1 MPIFLISKLITVY
14 GSDEDKDS
22 TKSEPIG
29 YFNGCAEE
37 ARIYC
42 DSKNYE
48 IEAKNSAHNVW
59 GHKRHKFYMEH
70 KEKIK
75 VLKSEANKIKIKGD
89 KILSKITE
97 IAYNDE
103 SVKEFDPDLM
113 RDLGKTKKEY
123 EEIYRKFLELEAVEP
138 STVFLK
144 DNPEPENVRDVIRYD
159 YLELREV
166 K

>member
-1 MPIFLISKLITVY
+1 MPIFLITKLITVY

-22 TKSEPIG
+22 TTSLPIG
-29 YFNGCAEE
+29 YLNGSAEE

-42 DSKNYE
+42 ESKTDE
-48 IEAKNSAHNVW
+48 IEDKKSVYQSW
-59 GHKRHKFYMEH
+59 CLERHKFYMEH

-75 VLKSEANKIKIKGD
+75 VLKREVDTIKEKSD

-123 EEIYRKFLELEAVEP
+123 EEIYRKFLELEAVKP

-144 DNPEPENVRDVIRYD
+144 DNPEPENVQDVIRYD
-159 YLELREV
+159 YLELQEI